1 MASCRRLTR
10 RLRHRPIGISTPSPF
25 PNTMRS
31 IEQQSLLSERSALER
46 MIADMPVEDVID
58 LRSLKVRLE
67 IINRELAE
75 LSGEAQLG
83 QDTLQIKK

>member
-1 MASCRRLTR
+1 
-10 RLRHRPIGISTPSPF
+10 
-25 PNTMRS
+25 MRS